1 MLLLIIHL
9 FFYLQTLFTGEGL
22 AELAV
27 KDNILVESN
36 RNEADMIFDQL
47 QGCIKKDAFYIAY
60 QGVQKWNPNAR
71 MLAIADLSQGSE
83 KQRFYILDLEKKEV
97 ILQTWVAHGKNSGDH
112 FALHFS
118 NKEASYMSSKGFF
131 SIGEEFISPKHGPA
145 LLLEGLEKG
154 INDNA
159 RAREII
165 IHGADYVSESF
176 IEAHGR
182 CGRSHGCPALPGEEM
197 AKAIR
202 LLPPGSLL
210 YIHTGV

>member
-1 MLLLIIHL
+1 MVLLIIHL
-9 FFYLQTLFTGEGL
+9 FFYMQTLFATE
-22 AELAV
+22 
-27 KDNILVESN
+27 IQVESSVKSN
-36 RNEADMIFDQL
+36 TETETMRTEADLIYDQL

-60 QGVQKWNPNAR
+60 QGVQKWNPDAR

-83 KQRFYILDLEKKEV
+83 KQRFYIIDLEKKEV
-97 ILQTWVAHGKNSGDH
+97 ILQTWVAHGKNSGDN
-112 FALHFS
+112 FAIHFS
-118 NKEASYMSSKGFF
+118 NRDASHMSSKGFF

-154 INDNA
+154 LNDQA
-159 RAREII
+159 RSREII

-176 IEAHGR
+176 IESHGR
-182 CGRSHGCPALPGEEM
+182 CGRSYGCPALPREEM

-202 LLPPGSLL
+202 LLAPGSLL

>member
-1 MLLLIIHL
+1 MVLLVIHI
-9 FFYLQTLFTGEGL
+9 FFYVQSLFIGEGL
-22 AELAV
+22 AELPV
-27 KDNILVESN
+27 TDKRIVESD
-36 RNEADMIFDQL
+36 RNDADMIFDQL

-60 QGVQKWNPNAR
+60 QGVQKWNPDAR

-83 KQRFYILDLEKKEV
+83 KQRFYIIDLEKKEV
-97 ILQTWVAHGKNSGDH
+97 ILQTWVAHGKNSGDN
-112 FALHFS
+112 FAIHFS
-118 NKEASYMSSKGFF
+118 NKDASHMSSKGFY

-154 INDNA
+154 LNDKA

-176 IEAHGR
+176 IEEHGR
-182 CGRSHGCPALPGEEM
+182 CGRSHGCPALPREEM
-197 AKAIR
+197 AKAIQ
-202 LLPPGSLL
+202 LLTPGSLL